1 VPVDFSLTESQQ
13 EIARLAGQLL
23 DASPGGR
30 PPRTPAELASPGG
43 RPPRTPAA
51 NEGKADPWKEL
62 ARAGLLA
69 LSLPPELGGDGLGV
83 LDTAVLLTEIGRRAA
98 PVPALATLMTGVLP
112 VVRWGDDGTRRALL
126 PAAAAGELVL
136 TAGLREPS
144 EAMPL
149 APAVT
154 VAADGTVSGIKVGV
168 PYCAQ
173 AGRVLLPVSF
183 AVPPRGDDPPGSPRE
198 VPSPH
203 TPSVVVVI
211 VDPAADGALLTRT
224 PSVAGGPEYTLRLDQ
239 VPVEHVLGGASCLT
253 DLYQLAVAGACS
265 LADGAVSAALA
276 LTRDHI
282 ATRRQFGRPLAA
294 FQAVAQ
300 QAADVYIASR
310 TLHLATLSA
319 CWRLDAGLDAAGDLG
334 VAGYWCAAQAPR
346 SLRTC
351 HHLHGGTGM
360 DVTYPLHRFSAL
372 VSDLVRFL
380 GGAEYQLESQA
391 CSLN

>member
-1 VPVDFSLTESQQ
+1 MPMDFSLTESQQ
-13 EIARLAGQLL
+13 EIARLAGRLL
-23 DASPGGR
+23 D
-30 PPRTPAELASPGG
+30 
-43 RPPRTPAA
+43 
-51 NEGKADPWKEL
+51 EGKADPWKEL

-83 LDTAVLLTEIGRRAA
+83 LDTAVLLTELGRRAA

-112 VVRWGDDGTRRALL
+112 VARWGDGAPRKLL
-126 PAAAAGELVL
+126 PAAAAGELIL

-144 EAMPL
+144 DPMPRV
-149 APAVT
+149 PAVT
-154 VAADGTVSGIKVGV
+154 VAADGTVSGTKVGV
-168 PYCAQ
+168 PYGAE

-183 AVPPRGDDPPGSPRE
+183 AAAGPGE
-198 VPSPH
+198 H
-203 TPSVVVVI
+203 GTGVVI
-211 VDPAADGALLTRT
+211 IDPAAGGAQLTRT
-224 PSVAGGPEYTLRLDQ
+224 PSASGGPEYTLRLDR
-239 VPVEHVLGGASCLT
+239 VPGEHVLGGADCLA
-253 DLYQLAVAGACS
+253 DLYQRAVAGACS
-265 LADGAVSAALA
+265 LADGALSAALA
-276 LTRDHI
+276 LTRDHV

-300 QAADVYIASR
+300 QVADVYVASR

-319 CWRLDAGLDAAGDLG
+319 CWRLDAGMDAAGDLA
-334 VAGYWCAAQAPR
+334 VAGYWCAAESPAAV
-346 SLRTC
+346 RTC

-380 GGAEYQLESQA
+380 GGTEYQLERQA

>member
-13 EIARLAGQLL
+13 EIAHLAGQLL
-23 DASPGGR
+23 DG
-30 PPRTPAELASPGG
+30 E
-43 RPPRTPAA
+43 
-51 NEGKADPWKEL
+51 KADPWKEL

-69 LSLPPELGGDGLGV
+69 LSLPTELGGDGLGV
-83 LDTAVLLTEIGRRAA
+83 LDTAVLLTEIGRRAT

-112 VVRWGDDGTRRALL
+112 IVRWAASEQRRALL
-126 PAAAAGELVL
+126 PPAAAGELIL

-144 EAMPL
+144 DPMPV

-154 VAADGTVSGIKVGV
+154 VTQDPGTQAQGKEPRSTVSGTKVGV

-173 AGRVLLPVSF
+173 AGRVLLTVSF
-183 AVPPRGDDPPGSPRE
+183 ASGG
-198 VPSPH
+198 
-203 TPSVVVVI
+203 TGVVI
-211 VDPAADGALLTRT
+211 VDPAADGAVMTRT
-224 PSVAGGPEYTLRLDQ
+224 PSASGDPEYTLRLDR
-239 VPVEHVLGGASCLT
+239 VPVEHVLGGADCLA

-276 LTRDHI
+276 LTRDHV
-282 ATRRQFGRPLAA
+282 ATRRQFGKPLAT

-300 QAADVYIASR
+300 QVADVYVASR

-319 CWRLDAGLDAAGDLG
+319 CWRLSAGMDAADDLG
-334 VAGYWCAAQAPR
+334 VAGYWCAEQAPR

-380 GGAEYQLESQA
+380 GGAEYQLERQA
-391 CSLN
+391 CSLT